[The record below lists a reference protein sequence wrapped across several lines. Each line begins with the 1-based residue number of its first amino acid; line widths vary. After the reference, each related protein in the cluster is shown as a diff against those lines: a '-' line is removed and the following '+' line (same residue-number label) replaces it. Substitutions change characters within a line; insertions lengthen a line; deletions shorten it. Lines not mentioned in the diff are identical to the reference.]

1 VHAVTRR
8 AKGAVGLAVA
18 AGLVLGATAHFRK
31 APDAATA
38 AAVPA
43 SSGSVRVMSFN
54 IRYGTAE
61 DGEDAWP
68 RRRDLVVETIRA
80 FDPDVLGLQEALRFQ
95 LDELA
100 AALPG
105 YAEVGVGRD
114 DGVRA
119 GEYAA
124 ILFRSERFEPLASGT
139 FWLSDEPEKPAS
151 ATWGNRIPRI
161 CTWVSL
167 RDRATGTA
175 TLVLNTHFDHESAG
189 SRERAAALIAER
201 IDAFRDGSEIVL
213 TGDFNT
219 PPDSGPMA
227 RLRSA
232 AGTSPPGLRDAFSTA
247 HPDSADPGTFHG
259 FRGTPSGGRI
269 DAILVSG
276 GWEVRA
282 AGVIRASRDGR
293 YPSDHFPVSAILLRS
308 R

>member
-1 VHAVTRR
+1 MTRR
-8 AKGAVGLAVA
+8 ATGTAALAVA
-18 AGLVLGATAHFRK
+18 AGLALGTAAHLRNS
-31 APDAATA
+31 PDAAA
-38 AAVPA
+38 AAVVPA
-43 SSGSVRVMSFN
+43 RSEPVRVMSFN

-61 DGEDAWP
+61 DGEDVWP
-68 RRRDLVVETIRA
+68 RRRDLLVETIRA

-100 AALPG
+100 EALPG

-114 DGVRA
+114 DGARA

-124 ILFRSERFEPLASGT
+124 ILFRSERFEPIASGT

-167 RDRATGTA
+167 RDRGTGAA

-201 IDAFRDGSEIVL
+201 IDALRAGGEIVL

-227 RLRSA
+227 RLRAA
-232 AGTSPPGLRDAFSTA
+232 AGTSPPGLRDVFSVA

-276 GWEVRA
+276 GWEVRE
-282 AGVIRASRDGR
+282 AGVVRASRDGR
-293 YPSDHFPVSAILLRS
+293 YPSDHFPVTAVLLRS